1 MGAELAPGGGS
12 SSGSGSGAALPD
24 TVAPR
29 LPVTPDGAMELRAL
43 DEELAQA
50 RHAETK
56 LALLLERAA
65 IRQRLEDY
73 LEARELSAAWVADA
87 PGSLAAWT
95 ARARVLSR
103 IHDLTGARDAL
114 ERVKHAARDPS
125 DWEDLAAAIADL
137 AGEHAR
143 AAELRERAA
152 RAWPTPVRLTL
163 WAGSLARLGRTDEAL
178 AVMPRAAAA
187 LRGPPAKLVA
197 WLLFQWALLHEQR
210 GEPAAARRLLEE
222 ARRRLPGHVEVAVHL
237 AEALRATGGDATS
250 LATAAAAADPDP
262 YPDLLALAGRL
273 PEARAGWERYVAA
286 LPAAFA
292 DHAARFYLGAG
303 ADPRRALALART
315 SLAHRPTAEARALA
329 IEAALAAGEPAV
341 ACELATPLAE
351 GTRPHQ
357 LLAWR
362 AFTACGDREA
372 ARRIAT
378 HLGIPPE
385 EGRSRL

>member
-1 MGAELAPGGGS
+1 MPGAPV
-12 SSGSGSGAALPD
+12 P
-24 TVAPR
+24 

-43 DEELAQA
+43 DEELAGA
-50 RHAETK
+50 RHHETK

-87 PGSLAAWT
+87 PGSRAAWT

-103 IHDLTGARDAL
+103 VHDLPGARDAL
-114 ERVKHAARDPS
+114 ERVKQAAPDPS
-125 DWEDLAAAIADL
+125 DWEDLDASIADL

-152 RAWPTPVRLTL
+152 RVWPTPVRLTL
-163 WAGSLARLGRTDEAL
+163 WAGSLGRLGRLDEAL

-197 WLLFQWALLHEQR
+197 WLLFQWALLYEQR

-237 AEALRATGGDATS
+237 AEAIRATGGDPA
-250 LATAAAAADPDP
+250 AFAAAAAASDP
-262 YPDLLALAGRL
+262 YPDLLALAGKL
-273 PEARAGWERYVAA
+273 PEARAGWERYAAA

-303 ADPRRALALART
+303 ADPRRALELART

-329 IEAALAAGEPAV
+329 AEAALAAGDAAD
-341 ACELATPLAE
+341 ACALAPPLAE

-357 LLAWR
+357 LVAWR
-362 AFTACGDREA
+362 AYAACGDLAA
-372 ARRIAT
+372 ARRLAAR
-378 HLGIPPE
+378 LGIEPGGP
-385 EGRSRL
+385 